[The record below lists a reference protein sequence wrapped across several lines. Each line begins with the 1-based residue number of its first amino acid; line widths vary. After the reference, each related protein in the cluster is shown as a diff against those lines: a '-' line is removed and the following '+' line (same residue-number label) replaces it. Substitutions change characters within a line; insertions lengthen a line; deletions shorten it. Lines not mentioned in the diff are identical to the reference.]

1 MVHHQRPLES
11 CLCSRGSPHHAQP
24 TCSQPLS
31 TCTVHAAGGY
41 GTATYQQPA
50 PQYNANRGGPTVKNE
65 AAAKILPITA
75 LNAYQTRW
83 HIKARVTSRSEM
95 RRSEL
100 PGLLH
105 MLSHS
110 SGAWCSHSMM
120 FMPRCCQLMLPAKI
134 AHA

>member
-1 MVHHQRPLES
+1 M
-11 CLCSRGSPHHAQP
+11 
-24 TCSQPLS
+24 LS
-31 TCTVHAAGGY
+31 AVVIWQNPAAGGY

-50 PQYNANRGGPTVKNE
+50 PQYNVNRGGPTVKNE

-100 PGLLH
+100 PCFPH
-105 MLSHS
+105 VLSHS
-110 SGAWCSHSMM
+110 ADACCSHSMLP
-120 FMPRCCQLMLPAKI
+120 MPYCRQLMVPDNA

>member
-1 MVHHQRPLES
+1 MQES
-11 CLCSRGSPHHAQP
+11 SPCP
-24 TCSQPLS
+24 TSVLS
-31 TCTVHAAGGY
+31 AVANPQTPVAGGY

-50 PQYNANRGGPTVKNE
+50 PQYNASRGGPTVKNE

-100 PGLLH
+100 PCFPHVLG
-105 MLSHS
+105 HS
-110 SGAWCSHSMM
+110 PGACCRHSMLP
-120 FMPRCCQLMLPAKI
+120 MPHCCQLVLPADA